1 MSNAQGPPTPESPD
15 ANVGVDTGP
24 QTLSITLSGERHHI
38 PYHPGDTVLEACQRA
53 GVKAPHSCQ
62 RGFCG
67 SCRAVLKYGEVDPGN
82 PQPRALSEADA
93 ANGRILTCQARP
105 SSSIPFGI
113 TYDESDFRRRNA
125 DGDRTDAPI
134 ISAGRVALVVSLLAA
149 GAALVH
155 LLKHFAI

>member
-1 MSNAQGPPTPESPD
+1 MSSALSETAPQPPETNIGD
-15 ANVGVDTGP
+15 DTGP
-24 QTLSITLSGERHHI
+24 KTISITLSGERHHV
-38 PYHPGDTVLEACQRA
+38 PYHGSETVLEACQRA

-82 PQPRALSEADA
+82 PHRRALSEADA

-105 SSSIPFGI
+105 SSSMPFGI

-134 ISAGRVALVVSLLAA
+134 ISASRVALVVSLLAA

-155 LLKHFAI
+155 VLKQFAI